1 MSSLSFHWRP
11 FAEAE
16 PNADGQ
22 VKIAGNFEIFL
33 IQKFLK
39 ILTRQT
45 HISSWWMKY

>member
-1 MSSLSFHWRP
+1 MSSLSFRWRP

-33 IQKFLK
+33 KDIVKVERTSE
-39 ILTRQT
+39 IP
-45 HISSWWMKY
+45 

>member
-1 MSSLSFHWRP
+1 MSSLLFHWRP

-33 IQKFLK
+33 KDIVKVERTSE
-39 ILTRQT
+39 IP
-45 HISSWWMKY
+45 

>member
-33 IQKFLK
+33 KAIVKVERKDIRNSLNF
-39 ILTRQT
+39 
-45 HISSWWMKY
+45 

>member
-16 PNADGQ
+16 SNADGQ

-33 IQKFLK
+33 KAIVKVERTSE
-39 ILTRQT
+39 IP
-45 HISSWWMKY
+45 

>member
-33 IQKFLK
+33 NYIVKVERTSE
-39 ILTRQT
+39 IP
-45 HISSWWMKY
+45 

>member
-33 IQKFLK
+33 KAIVKVERTSE
-39 ILTRQT
+39 IP
-45 HISSWWMKY
+45 